1 MRQFVDVVPPNGV
14 EIRQDRG
21 VDVVFLF
28 KDPQI
33 TTDSEGREM
42 LSANVQRSEF
52 PEGADM
58 DEIVAHFDFYFD
70 KAEAA
75 EVKVAAELKINHVQK
90 LLTDSDYKPHKVYD
104 GVMTAE
110 EYAPYKE
117 LRQHWRDTIN
127 AMRACKTVE
136 ELEAIKYA
144 ETPEELNHLK
154 NAGIV

>member
-1 MRQFVDVVPPNGV
+1 MRQLIDVVPPNGV
-14 EIRQDRG
+14 EVINDRG
-21 VDVVFLF
+21 VDVALLY
-28 KDPQI
+28 KDPRT
-33 TTDSEGREM
+33 TTDTEGREV
-42 LSANVQRSEF
+42 LSANVQRIEF
-52 PEGADM
+52 PEGADAE
-58 DEIVAHFDFYFD
+58 DIVAHFDYYFD
-70 KAEAA
+70 KAEAK
-75 EVKVAAELKINHVQK
+75 EVKQAAELAIGHVQK
-90 LLTDSDYKPHKVYD
+90 LLTESDYKPHKVYD

-154 NAGIV
+154 NVGIV